1 MSGVILSKEYGVN
14 PSVSQC
20 IICGK
25 DDAVILFGAAWKGKD
40 GRTAEAP
47 HRCGVIG
54 PEPCPECRKK
64 YLEEGDG
71 VLLVEAKPIERPHYD
86 PSRRWKGEKEKRAE
100 MTGDAAV
107 IKREAFEKCFN
118 VPVPAKRIA
127 YVEPGVLERIIPKPG
142 KEVGS

>member
-1 MSGVILSKEYGVN
+1 
-14 PSVSQC
+14 
-20 IICGK
+20 
-25 DDAVILFGAAWKGKD
+25 
-40 GRTAEAP
+40 
-47 HRCGVIG
+47 
-54 PEPCPECRKK
+54 
-64 YLEEGDG
+64 
-71 VLLVEAKPIERPHYD
+71 
-86 PSRRWKGEKEKRAE
+86 

>member
-1 MSGVILSKEYGVN
+1 MSGIILSDKYGVN
-14 PSVSQC
+14 PSVFTC

-25 DDAVILFGAAWKGKD
+25 DVGVALFGRAWKGPD
-40 GRTAEAP
+40 GQTAKAP
-47 HRCGVIG
+47 RRCGPVD
-54 PEPCPECRKK
+54 PEPCEECRKK

-71 VLLVEAKPIERPHYD
+71 VLLVEARQIERPHHI
-86 PSRRWKGEKEKRAE
+86 PSRRWSGDTESRAQL
-100 MTGDAAV
+100 TGDAAV